1 MKIVDCFWEH
11 KNLNCNVA
19 EVHVELND
27 TFDSQSME
35 QMTTKYEYTV
45 VKVPM
50 NMFEFNFK
58 LSQMGFTLVEN
69 QLNISKKI
77 KDFNFNLIQDIKD
90 KLSFKNV
97 EVESDLDDVVGSIT
111 EGMFSTDRIA
121 IDRHFGPEKSMI
133 RYRNWILSDYH
144 SKASNITKVFYCSEE
159 VGFMMF
165 KIQKGEFKLLLNGL
179 YKKWQGKH
187 LGIITPS
194 SPFLYRDLSEEP
206 FEVVSTSISSNN
218 VRVVKLYNKLNFEL
232 DNQNYVFVKHH
243 HN

>member
-1 MKIVDCFWEH
+1 MKLTKCEWEIQ
-11 KNLNCNVA
+11 NLNCNVV
-19 EVHVELND
+19 EVQIDNND
-27 TFDSQSME
+27 CFNQTVIE
-35 QMTTKYEYTV
+35 KLINYYEYTV

-50 NMFEFNFK
+50 NMFEFNFR

-194 SPFLYRDLSEEP
+194 SPFLYRDFSEEP